1 MAQHYL
7 DIETTGLDPE
17 IDQIITI
24 QYQELDR
31 NTGEAVGELTILKAW
46 ESSEKEIL
54 QRFIS
59 DTNILDPNP
68 FSFIP
73 LGFNL
78 SFEHNFSSSLSRC
91 NTFTKI

>member
-46 ESSEKEIL
+46 ESSEKEYCRDLSQIL
-54 QRFIS
+54 IF
-59 DTNILDPNP
+59 
-68 FSFIP
+68 
-73 LGFNL
+73 
-78 SFEHNFSSSLSRC
+78 
-91 NTFTKI
+91 